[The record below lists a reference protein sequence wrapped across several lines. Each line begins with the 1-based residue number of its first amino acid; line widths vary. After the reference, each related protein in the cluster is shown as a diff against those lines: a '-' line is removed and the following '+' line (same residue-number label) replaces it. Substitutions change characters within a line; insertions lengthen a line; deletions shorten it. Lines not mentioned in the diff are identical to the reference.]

1 MITYKSSDIIRRAMQ
16 IADLENSSFIS
27 FQEKIALLNEC
38 YQALYQ
44 KGINHDTNAFVR
56 YINTQSTVIYLPRD
70 FHQLKAITVG
80 SGQYIH
86 PVLRRPANQ
95 SFDELSYDM
104 INNTIQING
113 SIGSNTITVEYYP
126 TPSTLTLPNEP
137 MSIEVDDTI
146 LAMRGSV
153 YVTGSDNQVVIQD
166 LNSTF
171 TDTLD
176 EVGIE
181 SYQIHMEEDY
191 ITFIGTDTIFYSMN
205 TGLITRT
212 SNPAIF
218 YRGKTY
224 QLMDGK
230 LYSPNADYALY
241 TLNANIGEC
250 KQAVV
255 NNTLDKYV
263 GLNGNTVVIDGV
275 VQQYKGNKLFYH
287 SNQVYITDSTDSI
300 HIHSFEG
307 KDVAVPAD
315 YAVEDIVGINP
326 DTGYGYLGRRMKK
339 YYIVSYYDDT
349 VLNFPKNTYFSF
361 LAYLLALS
369 FKTKQGSD
377 TTALSVLCSNAEQAF
392 YDSLPRDNW
401 NTTRITNMYN

>member
-56 YINTQSTVIYLPRD
+56 YINTQNTVIHLPRD

-95 SFDELSYDM
+95 SLDELSYDM

-126 TPSTLTLPNEP
+126 TPASLTLPNEP
-137 MSIEVDDTI
+137 MDIEVDDTI
-146 LAMRGSV
+146 LGMHGTV
-153 YVTGSDNQVVIQD
+153 YVTGTNDEVVIHD

-171 TDTLD
+171 SDTL
-176 EVGIE
+176 EQEGIA

-212 SNPAIF
+212 DNPAIF
-218 YRGKTY
+218 YNHRTY
-224 QLMDGK
+224 QLIDGK

-241 TLNANIGEC
+241 TLNVSIDDC
-250 KQAVV
+250 RQAVV
-255 NNTLDKYV
+255 SGTLDHYV
-263 GLNGNTVVIDGV
+263 GLNDNQVVIDGA
-275 VQQYKGNKLFYH
+275 VQEYKGSKLFYH
-287 SNQVYITDSTDSI
+287 NNQVYITNGIDVI
-300 HIHSFEG
+300 HLHSFEG
-307 KDVAVPAD
+307 RDTAIPAD

-326 DTGYGYLGRRMKK
+326 DTGYGYLGRRMGK

-377 TTALSVLCSNAEQAF
+377 TSALSVLCSNAEQAF
-392 YDSLPRDNW
+392 YDSLPRDDW

>member
-1 MITYKSSDIIRRAMQ
+1 MQ

-56 YINTQSTVIYLPRD
+56 YINTQSTVIHLPRD
-70 FHQLKAITVG
+70 FHQLKAIIVG
-80 SGQYIH
+80 SDQYIH

-113 SIGSNTITVEYYP
+113 SIGSNIITVEYYP

-176 EVGIE
+176 EEGIA

-263 GLNGNTVVIDGV
+263 GLNGKTVVIDGV
-275 VQQYKGNKLFYH
+275 VQQYKGNKIFYH

-315 YAVEDIVGINP
+315 YAVDDIVGINP

-392 YDSLPRDNW
+392 YDSLPRDDW

>member
-1 MITYKSSDIIRRAMQ
+1 
-16 IADLENSSFIS
+16 
-27 FQEKIALLNEC
+27 
-38 YQALYQ
+38 
-44 KGINHDTNAFVR
+44 
-56 YINTQSTVIYLPRD
+56 
-70 FHQLKAITVG
+70 
-80 SGQYIH
+80 
-86 PVLRRPANQ
+86 
-95 SFDELSYDM
+95 
-104 INNTIQING
+104 
-113 SIGSNTITVEYYP
+113 
-126 TPSTLTLPNEP
+126 
-137 MSIEVDDTI
+137 
-146 LAMRGSV
+146 
-153 YVTGSDNQVVIQD
+153 
-166 LNSTF
+166 
-171 TDTLD
+171 
-176 EVGIE
+176 
-181 SYQIHMEEDY
+181 
-191 ITFIGTDTIFYSMN
+191 
-205 TGLITRT
+205 
-212 SNPAIF
+212 
-218 YRGKTY
+218 
-224 QLMDGK
+224 MDGK

-263 GLNGNTVVIDGV
+263 GLNGKTVVIDGV
-275 VQQYKGNKLFYH
+275 VQQYKGNKIFYH

-315 YAVEDIVGINP
+315 YAVDDIVGINP

-392 YDSLPRDNW
+392 YDSLPRDDW

>member
-56 YINTQSTVIYLPRD
+56 YINTQSTVIHLPRD

-80 SGQYIH
+80 SDQYIH

-176 EVGIE
+176 EEGIA

-191 ITFIGTDTIFYSMN
+191 ITLIGTDTIFYSMN

-315 YAVEDIVGINP
+315 YAVDDIVGINP

-392 YDSLPRDNW
+392 YDSLPRDDW
-401 NTTRITNMYN
+401 NATRITNMYN